1 MPIDDDPELAA
12 SERPT
17 RVRYEVLVF
26 VCGLSMIT
34 YLDRVCFGA
43 AAPSMAAA
51 LGLGGSADLKWAFV
65 AFSVAYGLFE
75 IPAGWLGDRWGPR
88 GTLLRIVAW
97 WSVFTALTG
106 LVGLTVGSVT
116 LGGLASLVALRFLF
130 GAGEAG
136 AYPNI
141 TRAIHNWFPID
152 RWETAQGMVWMSG
165 RLAGGITPL
174 IWAILVAGT
183 SYSSPLVPW
192 RGAFFV
198 FGAAGLFWCLLFA
211 IRFRNRPEEHPRAN
225 RAEIELARSHEDAPA
240 ASHAVPWRSL
250 ATNRSL
256 IALCVMYSLI
266 NYGWG
271 FNITYL
277 AGYLKDRYAVPDN
290 DLWGALYKGAPL
302 WVGAAGCL
310 FGGIAVSRM
319 TRRLGDRRLGR
330 QVVSMGALLMCA
342 ACWWFAPSAP
352 DMHWFCFLIST
363 GAFGIDMTLGAA
375 WASCQDIG
383 RRHAAVTA
391 ACMNMIGT
399 FGAAVAGWVTG
410 TLVERAVAAKAL
422 ALGVE
427 VKALIS
433 TDRQAATI
441 EGFST
446 VFSTYAAVYVV
457 AALCWLA
464 IDPRKTL
471 DSDSPGSAG

>member
-1 MPIDDDPELAA
+1 MEDREPA
-12 SERPT
+12 PT
-17 RVRYEVLVF
+17 RVRYGVLAL

-43 AAPSMAAA
+43 AAPSMAAD
-51 LGLGGSADLKWAFV
+51 LGLTGVAELKWAFV
-65 AFSVAYGLFE
+65 AFSLSYGLFE

-88 GTLLRIVAW
+88 GTLLRIVSW

-106 LVGLTVGSVT
+106 LVGMKFGSWT
-116 LGGLASLVALRFLF
+116 LGGLTSLIALRFLF

-141 TRAIHNWFPID
+141 TRAIHNWFPVE

-165 RLAGGITPL
+165 RLAGGITPFL
-174 IWAILVAGT
+174 WAILVAGT
-183 SYSSPLVPW
+183 PTAQPLMHW

-198 FGAAGLFWCLLFA
+198 FGAIGLVWCAAFA
-211 IRFRNRPEEHPRAN
+211 ILFRNRPDQHPAVNDEE
-225 RAEIELARSHEDAPA
+225 ARLIGRREESNEEG
-240 ASHAVPWRSL
+240 HAVPWRAL
-250 ATNRSL
+250 ATDRSL
-256 IALCVMYSLI
+256 IALCLMYSLI

-277 AGYLKDRYAVPDN
+277 AGYLEERYAVPDN
-290 DLWGALYKGAPL
+290 DLWGAIYKGAPL
-302 WVGAAGCL
+302 WVGAVGCL
-310 FGGIAVSRM
+310 TGGIVVTAVS
-319 TRRLGDRRLGR
+319 RRLGDRRLGR
-330 QVVSMGALLMCA
+330 RVVCMAALLMCA

-352 DMHWFCFLIST
+352 DMHWFCLLISL

-383 RRHAAVTA
+383 RRHAAVAA

-410 TLVERAVAAKAL
+410 TIVQWAVAEKAA
-422 ALGVE
+422 ALGVAVTE
-427 VKALIS
+427 LGTA
-433 TDRQAATI
+433 DRHAAQMQ
-441 EGFST
+441 GFST

-464 IDPRKTL
+464 IHPRNAADAT
-471 DSDSPGSAG
+471 